1 MPLVTVNDQ
10 GVALAYEDTGA
21 PRNSDDYTTVFLLHP
36 YLWHGGIFRRMF
48 PYAASNNLRLIAIHS
63 REYCGSTPF
72 LEQELELLHS
82 SDLEDQANYV
92 SSQAIDIARLIA
104 HCIKHDNLPP
114 PTESQ
119 GVRSGGVCLFAWSAG
134 SAVSLALL
142 ANLTKLEESIYT
154 LLDRY
159 ITTIILHDPPG
170 YSYGISEPAKVY
182 HPLKDLTLSL
192 EQMQAAMVTWIL
204 TYFEPFADL
213 ALVTPP
219 NIKARKSVSM
229 TTMTPQDIA
238 ETTSKEAAR
247 RIGPGLVNYEVF
259 AENLRLALFDT
270 KGAWQNVKV
279 IAAWGN
285 MSMWSVPWAA
295 RKLADRLDEPAQ
307 PGEQRR
313 DVQIVRLDNANHF
326 FQHDHPEQ
334 MIRFIVEHIH

>member
-1 MPLVTVNDQ
+1 
-10 GVALAYEDTGA
+10 
-21 PRNSDDYTTVFLLHP
+21 
-36 YLWHGGIFRRMF
+36 MF

-159 ITTIILHDPPG
+159 ITTIILHG
-170 YSYGISEPAKVY
+170 TS
-182 HPLKDLTLSL
+182 LTVGCH
-192 EQMQAAMVTWIL
+192 MPT
-204 TYFEPFADL
+204 
-213 ALVTPP
+213 
-219 NIKARKSVSM
+219 
-229 TTMTPQDIA
+229 
-238 ETTSKEAAR
+238 
-247 RIGPGLVNYEVF
+247 
-259 AENLRLALFDT
+259 
-270 KGAWQNVKV
+270 
-279 IAAWGN
+279 
-285 MSMWSVPWAA
+285 
-295 RKLADRLDEPAQ
+295 ADRIARPPWLL
-307 PGEQRR
+307 
-313 DVQIVRLDNANHF
+313 VRY
-326 FQHDHPEQ
+326 
-334 MIRFIVEHIH
+334 IRASESIPPP